1 MKQKRKPKSILVI
14 GMGRFG
20 RHLAVKM
27 QELGNSVMVV
37 DIKEQLE
44 QDISYLFND
53 YMIGDCTNENVLSAI
68 GVKNFD
74 ICFVTIGKNF
84 EASIVI
90 TSRLKTFGAKY
101 IVTKT
106 DRDIQKDV
114 LKKVGADDVVY
125 PDREIAEKLAVRYNS
140 NNIFDYIDLPGDY
153 SIYEIAVPKDWIN
166 KKIVTLDVR
175 KKYEINI
182 LAIKN
187 ETTLHPVP
195 GADYIFKEGDVIIV
209 MAKEKDIFRITAHE
223 STTAP
228 SAGLIQKIVD

>member
-20 RHLAVKM
+20 RNLAMKM

-37 DIKEQLE
+37 DIKTQLE

-53 YMIGDCTNENVLSAI
+53 YLIGDCTNENVLGAI
-68 GVKNFD
+68 GVGNFD

-84 EASIVI
+84 EASIVV
-90 TSRLKTFGAKY
+90 TSLLKTYGAKH

-114 LKKVGADDVVY
+114 LKKVGADEVVY
-125 PDREIAEKLAVRYNS
+125 PDKDFAEKLAVRYNS
-140 NNIFDYIDLPGDY
+140 DKIFDYMELPGDY
-153 SIYEIAVPKDWIN
+153 SIYEIAVPKNWIG
-166 KKIVTLDVR
+166 KQIVTLDVR
-175 KKYEINI
+175 RKYEVNI

-187 ETTLHPVP
+187 NTALQPVP
-195 GADYIFKEGDVIIV
+195 DSDYTFKEGDEMIV
-209 MAKEKDIFRITAHE
+209 MAKEKDVYRITAN
-223 STTAP
+223 
-228 SAGLIQKIVD
+228 G

>member
-20 RHLAVKM
+20 RNLAMKM

-37 DIKEQLE
+37 DIKAQLE

-53 YMIGDCTNENVLSAI
+53 YLIGDCTNENVLGAL
-68 GVKNFD
+68 GVGNFD

-84 EASIVI
+84 EASIIV
-90 TSRLKTFGAKY
+90 TSLLKTYGAKH

-125 PDREIAEKLAVRYNS
+125 PDKDFAEKLAVRYNS
-140 NNIFDYIDLPGDY
+140 EKIFDYMELPGDY
-153 SIYEIAVPKDWIN
+153 SIYEIAVPKNWIG
-166 KKIVTLDVR
+166 KQIVTLDVR
-175 KKYEINI
+175 RKFEVNI

-187 ETTLHPVP
+187 NTALQPVP
-195 GADYIFKEGDVIIV
+195 GSDYMFVEGDEIIV
-209 MAKEKDIFRITAHE
+209 MAKEKDVYRIT
-223 STTAP
+223 
-228 SAGLIQKIVD
+228 GNG

>member
-20 RHLAVKM
+20 RNLAMKM

-37 DIKEQLE
+37 DIKAQLE

-53 YMIGDCTNENVLSAI
+53 YMIGDCTNENVLGAL
-68 GVKNFD
+68 GVGNFD

-84 EASIVI
+84 EASIVV
-90 TSRLKTFGAKY
+90 TSLLKTYGAKH

-114 LKKVGADDVVY
+114 LKKVGADEVVY
-125 PDREIAEKLAVRYNS
+125 PDRDFAEKLAVRYNS
-140 NNIFDYIDLPGDY
+140 EKIFDYMELPGDY
-153 SIYEIAVPKDWIN
+153 SIYEIAVPKNWIG
-166 KKIVTLDVR
+166 KQIVTLDVR
-175 KKYEINI
+175 RKYEVNI

-187 ETTLHPVP
+187 NTALQPVP
-195 GADYIFKEGDVIIV
+195 DSDYMFTEGDEIIV
-209 MAKEKDIFRITAHE
+209 MAKEKDIFRITAN
-223 STTAP
+223 
-228 SAGLIQKIVD
+228 G

>member
-20 RHLAVKM
+20 RNLAMKM

-37 DIKEQLE
+37 DIKAQLE

-53 YMIGDCTNENVLSAI
+53 YMIGDCTNENVLGAL
-68 GVKNFD
+68 GVGNFD

-84 EASIVI
+84 EASIVV
-90 TSRLKTFGAKY
+90 TSLLKTYGAKH

-114 LKKVGADDVVY
+114 LKKVGADEVVY
-125 PDREIAEKLAVRYNS
+125 PDRDFAEKLAVRYNS
-140 NNIFDYIDLPGDY
+140 EKIFDYMELPGDY
-153 SIYEIAVPKDWIN
+153 SIYEIAVPKNWIG
-166 KKIVTLDVR
+166 KQIVTLDVR
-175 KKYEINI
+175 RKYEVNI

-187 ETTLHPVP
+187 NTALQPVP
-195 GADYIFKEGDVIIV
+195 GSDYMFTEGDEIIV
-209 MAKEKDIFRITAHE
+209 MAKEKDVFRITAN
-223 STTAP
+223 
-228 SAGLIQKIVD
+228 G

>member
-1 MKQKRKPKSILVI
+1 MKQKRKPKSFLVI

-20 RHLAVKM
+20 RHLALKM

-37 DIKEQLE
+37 DVKEQLE

-53 YMIGDCTNENVLSAI
+53 YLIGDCTNENVLGAI
-68 GVKNFD
+68 GVENFD
-74 ICFVTIGKNF
+74 VCFVTIGKNF

-90 TSRLKTFGAKY
+90 TSLLKTFGAKH

-125 PDREIAEKLAVRYNS
+125 PDRDLAEKVAVRYNS
-140 NNIFDYIDLPGDY
+140 DNIFDYIELPGDY
-153 SIYEIAVPKDWIN
+153 SIYEISIPKSWLG
-166 KKIVTLDVR
+166 KKILALDLR
-175 KKYEINI
+175 KKYEMNI

-187 ETTLHPVP
+187 KTALQPVP
-195 GADYIFKEGDVIIV
+195 NADYIFKEGDEIIV
-209 MAKEKDIFRITAHE
+209 MAKENDIYRITAHE
-223 STTAP
+223 
-228 SAGLIQKIVD
+228 

>member
-1 MKQKRKPKSILVI
+1 MKRKRKPKSILVI

-20 RHLAVKM
+20 RHLAIKM

-37 DIKEQLE
+37 DIRTQLE

-53 YMIGDCTNENVLSAI
+53 YMIGDCTNENVLRTI
-68 GVKNFD
+68 GVENFD

-90 TSRLKTFGAKY
+90 TSMLKTLGAKH

-106 DRDIQKDV
+106 DKDIQEDV
-114 LKKVGADDVVY
+114 LKKVGADAVVY
-125 PDREIAEKLAVRYNS
+125 PDRDIAEKLAVRYNS
-140 NNIFDYIDLPGDY
+140 DSIFDYMELPGDY
-153 SIYEIAVPKDWIN
+153 SIYEIAVPKDWIG

-175 KKYEINI
+175 RKYEINI

-187 ETTLHPVP
+187 KTALQPLP
-195 GADYIFKEGDVIIV
+195 GADYEFIEGDEIIA
-209 MAKEKDIFRITAHE
+209 MAKEKDLFRITHE
-223 STTAP
+223 
-228 SAGLIQKIVD
+228 

>member
-1 MKQKRKPKSILVI
+1 MKLKRKAKSVLVI

-20 RHLAVKM
+20 SNLALKM

-37 DIKEQLE
+37 DIKTQLE

-53 YMIGDCTNENVLSAI
+53 YLIGDCTNENVLGAI
-68 GVKNFD
+68 GVENFD

-90 TSRLKTFGAKY
+90 TSLLKTFGAKH

-114 LKKVGADDVVY
+114 LKKVGADDVVF
-125 PDREIAEKLAVRYNS
+125 PDRDFAEKLAVRYNS
-140 NNIFDYIDLPGDY
+140 DKIFDYMELPGDY
-153 SIYEIAVPKDWIN
+153 SIYEVAVPKNWIG

-175 KKYEINI
+175 RKYGINI

-187 ETTLHPVP
+187 NTTVQPVT
-195 GADYIFKEGDVIIV
+195 GSDYMFVEGDEIIV
-209 MAKEKDIFRITAHE
+209 MAKEKDVFRITANE
-223 STTAP
+223 
-228 SAGLIQKIVD
+228 

>member
-20 RHLAVKM
+20 RNLAMKM

-37 DIKEQLE
+37 DIKTQLE

-53 YMIGDCTNENVLSAI
+53 YMIGDCTNENVLGAL
-68 GVKNFD
+68 GVGNFD

-84 EASIVI
+84 EASIVV
-90 TSRLKTFGAKY
+90 TSLLKTYGAKH

-114 LKKVGADDVVY
+114 LKKVGADEVVY
-125 PDREIAEKLAVRYNS
+125 PDKDFAEKLAVRYNS
-140 NNIFDYIDLPGDY
+140 EKIFDYMELPGDY
-153 SIYEIAVPKDWIN
+153 SIYEIAVPKNWVG
-166 KKIVTLDVR
+166 KQIVTLDVR
-175 KKYEINI
+175 RKYEVNI

-187 ETTLHPVP
+187 NTALQPVP
-195 GADYIFKEGDVIIV
+195 DSDYTFMEGDEIIL
-209 MAKEKDIFRITAHE
+209 MAKEKDVYRIT
-223 STTAP
+223 
-228 SAGLIQKIVD
+228 GNG

>member
-1 MKQKRKPKSILVI
+1 MRQKRKPKSILII

-20 RHLAVKM
+20 RHLAIKM

-37 DIKEQLE
+37 DIKAQLE

-53 YMIGDCTNENVLSAI
+53 YMIGDCTNENVLGAI
-68 GVKNFD
+68 GVANFD
-74 ICFVTIGKNF
+74 ICFVAIGKNF
-84 EASIVI
+84 EASIVV
-90 TSRLKTFGAKY
+90 TSLLKTHGAKY

-106 DRDIQKDV
+106 DRDIQEDV

-125 PDREIAEKLAVRYNS
+125 PDRDFAEKLAVRYNS
-140 NNIFDYIDLPGDY
+140 EKIFDYMELPGDY
-153 SIYEIAVPKDWIN
+153 SIYELAVPKNWIG
-166 KKIVTLDVR
+166 KKIITLDLR

-187 ETTLHPVP
+187 NTALQPVT
-195 GADYIFKEGDVIIV
+195 GADYVFAEGDEIIA

-223 STTAP
+223 
-228 SAGLIQKIVD
+228 

>member
-1 MKQKRKPKSILVI
+1 MKMRQKRKPKSILVI

-20 RHLAVKM
+20 RNLAMKM

-53 YMIGDCTNENVLSAI
+53 YMIGDCTNENVLGNI
-68 GVKNFD
+68 GVENFD
-74 ICFVTIGKNF
+74 VCFVTIGKNF

-90 TSRLKTFGAKY
+90 TSLLKTFGAKY

-106 DRDIQKDV
+106 DRDIQEDV
-114 LKKVGADDVVY
+114 LKKVGADYVVY
-125 PDREIAEKLAVRYNS
+125 PDRELAEKLAVRYS
-140 NNIFDYIDLPGDY
+140 SSNIFDYIDLPGDY
-153 SIYEIAVPKDWIN
+153 SIYEIAVPKAWIG

-175 KKYEINI
+175 RKYEINI

-187 ETTLHPVP
+187 NTNLQPVP
-195 GADYIFKEGDVIIV
+195 GSDYTFVEGDEIIV
-209 MAKEKDIFRITAHE
+209 MAKEKDVFQITARE
-223 STTAP
+223 
-228 SAGLIQKIVD
+228 

>member
-20 RHLAVKM
+20 RNLAMKM

-37 DIKEQLE
+37 DIKAQLE

-53 YMIGDCTNENVLSAI
+53 YLIGDCTNENVLGAL
-68 GVKNFD
+68 GVGNFD

-84 EASIVI
+84 EASIIV
-90 TSRLKTFGAKY
+90 TSLLKTYGAKH

-125 PDREIAEKLAVRYNS
+125 PDKDFAEKLAVRYNS
-140 NNIFDYIDLPGDY
+140 EKIFDYMELPGDY
-153 SIYEIAVPKDWIN
+153 SIYEIAVPKNWIG
-166 KKIVTLDVR
+166 KQIVTLDVR
-175 KKYEINI
+175 RKYEVNI

-187 ETTLHPVP
+187 NTALQPAP
-195 GADYIFKEGDVIIV
+195 GSDYTFAEGDEMIV
-209 MAKEKDIFRITAHE
+209 MAKEKDVYRIT
-223 STTAP
+223 
-228 SAGLIQKIVD
+228 GNG

>member
-1 MKQKRKPKSILVI
+1 MGQKRKRKSILII
-14 GMGRFG
+14 GIGRFG
-20 RHLAVKM
+20 RHLALKM

-37 DIKEQLE
+37 DIKAQLE

-53 YMIGDCTNENVLSAI
+53 YMIGDCTNPNVLGAI
-68 GVKNFD
+68 GVENFD
-74 ICFVTIGKNF
+74 ICFVTIGDNF

-90 TSRLKTFGAKY
+90 TSMLKTLGAKY

-106 DRDIQKDV
+106 NRDIQKDV

-140 NNIFDYIDLPGDY
+140 DNIFDYIELPGDY
-153 SIYEIAVPKDWIN
+153 SIYEIAVPKSWIG
-166 KKIVTLDVR
+166 KKIVTLDLR

-187 ETTLHPVP
+187 GSTLQPAT
-195 GADYIFKEGDVIIV
+195 GADYIFIEGDEIIV
-209 MAKEKDIFRITAHE
+209 KKKEKDIYRITANE
-223 STTAP
+223 
-228 SAGLIQKIVD
+228 

>member
-1 MKQKRKPKSILVI
+1 MKLKRKPKSILVI

-20 RHLAVKM
+20 RHLAIKM

-37 DIKEQLE
+37 DIKAQLE

-53 YMIGDCTNENVLSAI
+53 YIIGDCTNENVLATI
-68 GVKNFD
+68 GVENFD

-90 TSRLKTFGAKY
+90 TSMLKTLGAKH

-106 DRDIQKDV
+106 DKDIQEDV
-114 LKKVGADDVVY
+114 LKKVGADAVVY
-125 PDREIAEKLAVRYNS
+125 PDRDIAEKLAVRYNS
-140 NNIFDYIDLPGDY
+140 GNIFDYMELPGDY
-153 SIYEIAVPKDWIN
+153 SIYEIAVPKDWIG

-175 KKYEINI
+175 RKYEINI

-187 ETTLHPVP
+187 KTAIQPLPV
-195 GADYIFKEGDVIIV
+195 ADYEFIEGDEIIA
-209 MAKEKDIFRITAHE
+209 MAKEKDLFRITHE
-223 STTAP
+223 
-228 SAGLIQKIVD
+228 

>member
-1 MKQKRKPKSILVI
+1 MKLKRKTKSILVI

-20 RHLAVKM
+20 RHLAIKM

-37 DIKEQLE
+37 DIKTQLE

-53 YMIGDCTNENVLSAI
+53 YMIGDCTNENVLGAI
-68 GVKNFD
+68 GVENFD
-74 ICFVTIGKNF
+74 VCFVTIGKNF

-90 TSRLKTFGAKY
+90 TSMLKTLGAKH

-106 DRDIQKDV
+106 DKDIQKDV

-140 NNIFDYIDLPGDY
+140 DKVFDYMELPGDY
-153 SIYEIAVPKDWIN
+153 SIYEIAVPKSWIG

-175 KKYEINI
+175 RKYETNI

-187 ETTLHPVP
+187 KTTLQPVT
-195 GADYIFKEGDVIIV
+195 GADYMFVEGDEIIV
-209 MAKEKDIFRITAHE
+209 MAKEKDIFRITASE
-223 STTAP
+223 
-228 SAGLIQKIVD
+228 

>member
-1 MKQKRKPKSILVI
+1 MRQKKKAKSVLII

-20 RHLAVKM
+20 RHLAIKM

-37 DIKEQLE
+37 DIKTQLE

-53 YMIGDCTNENVLSAI
+53 YMIGDCTNENVLGAI
-68 GVKNFD
+68 GVANFD

-90 TSRLKTFGAKY
+90 TSLLKTYGAKY

-106 DRDIQKDV
+106 DRDIQEDV
-114 LKKVGADDVVY
+114 LKKVGADAVVY
-125 PDREIAEKLAVRYNS
+125 PDRDFAEKLAVRYNS
-140 NNIFDYIDLPGDY
+140 EKVFDYMELPGDY
-153 SIYEIAVPKDWIN
+153 SIYEVAVPKNWIG
-166 KKIVTLDVR
+166 KKIVTLDLR

-187 ETTLHPVP
+187 NTNLQPVT
-195 GADYIFKEGDVIIV
+195 GADYMFAEGDEIIA
-209 MAKEKDIFRITAHE
+209 MAKEKDIFRITANE
-223 STTAP
+223 
-228 SAGLIQKIVD
+228 

>member
-1 MKQKRKPKSILVI
+1 MKQKRKHKSILVI

-20 RHLAVKM
+20 RHLAIKM

-37 DIKEQLE
+37 DIKTQLE

-53 YMIGDCTNENVLSAI
+53 YMIGDCTNENVLGAL
-68 GVKNFD
+68 GVENFD
-74 ICFVTIGKNF
+74 ICFVTIGDNF

-90 TSRLKTFGAKY
+90 TSLLKTFGAKY

-125 PDREIAEKLAVRYNS
+125 PDREIAEKLAVRYS
-140 NNIFDYIDLPGDY
+140 SESIFDYLELPGDY
-153 SIYEIAVPKDWIN
+153 SIYELAIPKSWIG
-166 KKIVTLDVR
+166 ITISTLDIR
-175 KKYEINI
+175 RKYEINI

-187 ETTLHPVP
+187 GTTVQPVT
-195 GADYIFKEGDVIIV
+195 GADYIFAEGDEIIV
-209 MAKEKDIFRITAHE
+209 MAKEKEIFRITAN
-223 STTAP
+223 
-228 SAGLIQKIVD
+228 G